1 MADLARDLPIEL
13 SRGHL
18 TVLLWHHTLQIGM
31 DMDQATEQKK
41 MSAGRRWTKRI
52 GCGCLTLIIVILGLS
67 SASNFFFPSRSNPV
81 DRLSNLEKA
90 RVAEAF
96 RLRRAVGDSIW
107 AGWSNAPI
115 PIIVYNEAYAFLV
128 GLSDPD
134 PGWRTVPQNIARG
147 RPWEL
152 VPNDSI
158 DGRKYYRQRL
168 VDERTSPQ
176 AFTVRVGEFWSA
188 RMTAKDWMPIKMGD
202 DIRDGAPSAI
212 RALVPYRLMA
222 RIFLGL
228 GMNTD
233 GYVCALEHE
242 SFHAYQGMVSADRL
256 ANAETILFQLGKT
269 YPWTNSGFNDSWKA
283 ELNMLG
289 DALSATQEK
298 RMAELSGKF
307 LSLRQARRNA
317 YHFDSAMANLERFRE
332 WEEGLAK
339 YTELAIWKCAASDTA
354 YKPVKALS
362 ADPDFKGYR
371 SFDRKWTEELITL
384 RRQSQGD
391 EIRFYYAGM
400 AQAFLLDR
408 LNPEWRTKILQS
420 DIFLED
426 LLSEAL
432 ASFLGRSGKD

>member
-1 MADLARDLPIEL
+1 MQ
-13 SRGHL
+13 
-18 TVLLWHHTLQIGM
+18 VGM
-31 DMDQATEQKK
+31 DMDQSTPRVQISTVRKW
-41 MSAGRRWTKRI
+41 SKRI

-67 SASNFFFPSRSNPV
+67 SASNLFFPSRSSPV
-81 DRLSNLEKA
+81 DRLSDLEKA
-90 RVAEAF
+90 RVSEAF
-96 RLRRAVGDSIW
+96 RLRKAVGDSIW
-107 AGWSNAPI
+107 AGWSNARI
-115 PIIVYNEAYAFLV
+115 PIIVYNESYAFLI

-147 RPWEL
+147 KPWEL

-188 RMTAKDWMPIKMGD
+188 SMTAKDWMPIKMGN

-242 SFHAYQGMVSADRL
+242 SFHAYQGMLSAYRL
-256 ANAETILFQLGKT
+256 ANAENALFQLGKK
-269 YPWTNSGFNDSWKA
+269 YPWTNSAFNNAWKA
-283 ELNMLG
+283 ELDTLA
-289 DALSATQEK
+289 DALSAKQGK
-298 RMAELSGKF
+298 SMAELAGKF
-307 LSLRQARRNA
+307 ISLRQARRNA
-317 YHFDSAMANLERFRE
+317 FHFDSAMVNLERLRE

-339 YTELAIWKCAASDTA
+339 YTELAVWKCAAADPA
-354 YKPVKALS
+354 YKPTQALS
-362 ADPDFKGYR
+362 ADKDFRGYR
-371 SFDRKWTEELITL
+371 TYPQKWAEELITL
-384 RRQSQGD
+384 RRQSQAD
-391 EIRFYYAGM
+391 EVRFYYAGM

-408 LNPEWRTKILQS
+408 LNLEWRTKIFRGDAS
-420 DIFLED
+420 LED
-426 LLSEAL
+426 LLAEAT
-432 ASFLGRSGKD
+432 ANRKE